1 MRKFLLLVISLMT
14 VSMALATVTKHASTT
29 IAPNKMVQKATA
41 APIAKGEA
49 KGIIKAEQILN
60 ATTTER
66 TITLRN
72 GKTIT
77 SRISTLDI
85 KSLSRVSRSEEEI
98 TPLITFTYP
107 DEEGMV
113 IMVSNATLYRIDGE
127 SGFTVGNS
135 YEYNPESVELYWGV
149 EPGSYI
155 AVSTGIWEREES
167 FGTIYAHTYVDIT
180 ADTES
185 INIDFSKCTNEITMK
200 MEMPD
205 GSLFPE
211 MDFETGEGTDATF
224 TFSGFGISASMWT
237 YTSSMVALADNF
249 DEGVTYTCQCL
260 CSDFENFNI
269 ICGEA
274 AVYSPFSGNIEGTLT
289 ADKYKSTS
297 QEFCISEAEKSY
309 NQGGFSFATSSSQ
322 GTSTMNLLREGIFP
336 PTLVTLQ
343 YAQLESD
350 DISGFALG
358 SIYGYNEDTWN
369 FYTKMGGT
377 LVDYQGES
385 VFIPC
390 DTRWTQEDG
399 TYSIVPTVDALIH
412 PVAKVADPLF
422 YCPLLPSASI
432 MLWYYEEDN
441 TIAEISLGMGLM
453 GAANESTNPTDV
465 LGCLKGA
472 RYNGEEIEPADLIG
486 KEIWG
491 SKYEF
496 DFEDSEFL
504 MMNEYSFKA
513 ASTIGF
519 ELPGTDA
526 EDTQNPNIVGYSMA
540 DANGYITPE
549 IKPGEAGTFAVVT
562 YDMNDYW
569 MQTTDYTVEFA
580 LRANGSEEWIS
591 VPCDEETD
599 ELSGYRTS
607 TVNLGVEELEEDT
620 FYDVQVTATDA
631 AGNFIKSSI
640 SPAFYYGANLGIAKV
655 ESNGDVVSSTYVDL
669 LGRPASANTQG
680 MLIRTDRLS
689 DGTTRTVKVINR

>member
-1 MRKFLLLVISLMT
+1 MGGWSF
-14 VSMALATVTKHASTT
+14 STGD
-29 IAPNKMVQKATA
+29 AW
-41 APIAKGEA
+41 
-49 KGIIKAEQILN
+49 
-60 ATTTER
+60 
-66 TITLRN
+66 
-72 GKTIT
+72 
-77 SRISTLDI
+77 
-85 KSLSRVSRSEEEI
+85 
-98 TPLITFTYP
+98 
-107 DEEGMV
+107 
-113 IMVSNATLYRIDGE
+113 
-127 SGFTVGNS
+127 
-135 YEYNPESVELYWGV
+135 EYFPESVELYWGV

-155 AVSTGIWEREES
+155 AVSTGNWSTDES
-167 FGTIYAHTYVDIT
+167 FGTIYAHTYVDVT
-180 ADTES
+180 ADTET

-211 MDFETGEGTDATF
+211 PDPETGESVDATF
-224 TFSGFGISASMWT
+224 TFSGFGISSMMWT
-237 YTSSMVALADNF
+237 DTPSMVALADNF
-249 DEGVTYTCQCL
+249 DEGVTYTCQCTYPEF
-260 CSDFENFNI
+260 DKFNI
-269 ICGEA
+269 ISGET
-274 AVYSPFSGNIEGTLT
+274 AVYSPFTGNVEGTLT
-289 ADKYKSTS
+289 ADQYQSAS
-297 QEFCISEAEKSY
+297 QDFCLSEAEMSY
-309 NQGGFSFATSSSQ
+309 GQGGISFATSSSN
-322 GTSTMNLLREGIFP
+322 SSSSMAMLRDGILP
-336 PTLVTLQ
+336 PTQVTAQ
-343 YAQLESD
+343 YAQPESD
-350 DISGFALG
+350 DVSGYALG
-358 SIYGYNEDTWN
+358 VVYGFNEDTWD
-369 FYTKMGGT
+369 FYTKMGG
-377 LVDYQGES
+377 LVVDYQGETMY
-385 VFIPC
+385 IP
-390 DTRWTQEDG
+390 DAMWDQEDG
-399 TYSIVPTVDALIH
+399 SYGLMPTVDALIH

-422 YCPLLPSASI
+422 YCPLLPSAAA

-441 TIAEISLGMGLM
+441 TIAEISIGMSLM

-465 LGCLKGA
+465 LACLKGA

-504 MMNEYSFKA
+504 LMNEYSFKA

-519 ELPGTDA
+519 ELPDTDA
-526 EDTQNPNIVGYSMA
+526 EDTSNPNIVGYSMA

-549 IKPGEAGTFAVVT
+549 MKPGEAGTFAVVT

-655 ESNGDVVSSTYVDL
+655 ESNGDVVSSSYVDL